1 MRTSLGGLGSVE
13 QCFAHP
19 QDGAS
24 VRVVGHG
31 PCSRGRSQNAK
42 GPASGT
48 RVGEEAGGRQE
59 GPGDWLHP
67 WEQHITH
74 RL

>member
-1 MRTSLGGLGSVE
+1 MGLGSVE

-24 VRVVGHG
+24 VRWSVMA
-31 PCSRGRSQNAK
+31 PAAEAGRRTPRVQRPGA
-42 GPASGT
+42 G
-48 RVGEEAGGRQE
+48 VGEEAGGRQE

-67 WEQHITH
+67 WEQHIAH